1 VKTLK
6 ILIGILLAALAIAIV
21 SGMLDSHD
29 RENLYAPPPVPKQY
43 PIKESTQENAT
54 PIKGYG
60 IGDAATDFSLKNID
74 GNKTSLKDYKYAKGF
89 VLIFTC
95 NHCPY
100 SVAYE
105 DRIIALDKK
114 YKNLG
119 YPVIAI
125 NPNNPKEYPADSFE
139 LMKVRAREK
148 GFSFPYLLDEGQK
161 IYPQYGA
168 TKTPHVFL
176 LQKENDEYLVKYI
189 GAIDD
194 NYQDATAV
202 KNNYLEN
209 ALQSL
214 LSGAAIDVTESVAI
228 GCRIK

>member
-1 VKTLK
+1 MKTLK
-6 ILIGILLAALAIAIV
+6 ILTGLLLLALAIAFV

-29 RENLYAPPPVPKQY
+29 RENLYAAPPVPKQY
-43 PIKESTQENAT
+43 PIEQSAQQRSA
-54 PIKGYG
+54 PITGYD
-60 IGDAATDFSLKNID
+60 IGDVATDFSLKNIN
-74 GNKTSLKDYKYAKGF
+74 GNKTSLSDYKDAKGYII
-89 VLIFTC
+89 IFTC

-105 DRIIALDKK
+105 NRIINLDKK
-114 YKNLG
+114 YKHLG

-125 NPNNPKEYPADSFE
+125 NPNNPNKYPTDSFE
-139 LMKVRAREK
+139 LMKARAKEK

-176 LQKENDEYLVKYI
+176 LQKEADEHIVKYI

-194 NYQDATAV
+194 NYKDATAV

-209 ALQSL
+209 ALKSL
-214 LSGAAIDVTESVAI
+214 LNDQKITVTKSVAI
-228 GCRIK
+228 GCSIK

>member
-1 VKTLK
+1 MKTLK
-6 ILIGILLAALAIAIV
+6 ILTGLLIGALAIAIV
-21 SGMLDSHD
+21 SGMLRSRD
-29 RENLYAPPPVPKQY
+29 RENLYATPPVPKQY
-43 PIKESTQENAT
+43 PMEESLEENKT
-54 PIKGYG
+54 PIKGYS
-60 IGDAATDFSLKNID
+60 IEDAATDFSLKNID
-74 GNKTSLKDYKYAKGF
+74 GDKISLEDYKQAKGF
-89 VLIFTC
+89 VLLFTC

-125 NPNNPKEYPADSFE
+125 NPNNPKEYPTDSFE

-176 LQKENDEYLVKYI
+176 LQKEDNEYIVKYT

-214 LSGAAIDVTESVAI
+214 LRGEGIALTTSVAI